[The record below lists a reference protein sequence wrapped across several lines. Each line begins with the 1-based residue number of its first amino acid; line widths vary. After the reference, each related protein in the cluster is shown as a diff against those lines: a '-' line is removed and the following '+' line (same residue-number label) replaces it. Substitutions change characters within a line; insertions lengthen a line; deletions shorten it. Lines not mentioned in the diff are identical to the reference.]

1 MYATFCTIFL
11 ARSTQLSPPL
21 SEKTYASMEIT
32 FQRDLNFPHHEPSI
46 IIITIE
52 EEKRENGNEYNI
64 QYTRTL
70 YGIDNR
76 EQSHNISSVYD
87 YVLYFIII

>member
-1 MYATFCTIFL
+1 MQ
-11 ARSTQLSPPL
+11 RSVPSSSLNSL
-21 SEKTYASMEIT
+21 VASALRKNYASMEIT